1 MRGRSTIRPRAEGRC
16 VRVPECPCRRVR
28 RPGNTSACTRPVER
42 VGFRICQCGCDRC
55 AAGPAS
61 HLTRHD
67 SKRTGSVRGRRDR
80 SPARLVWC
88 GCLSERRR
96 LRSDWYGFARRRHEA
111 GGTFELRLQGPMRIT
126 STAAPQGWWLKCATI
141 GTSDAADQ
149 PYPFAANGPPVC
161 TDRSLLR
168 CDCGSLGQSRGRAR
182 QALRDCWVLA
192 FPPNP
197 GQWYVG
203 SRYVK
208 IARPGADGRFR
219 VSALPPGDYSIVAL
233 DRFDNAER
241 HDADV
246 LAMLARS
253 AQSVTVFERQRLVRD
268 LSLVQRP

>member
-1 MRGRSTIRPRAEGRC
+1 MSLQASDVVQGILRPAPGRSSELGFAFVSVAATDAPP
-16 VRVPECPCRRVR
+16 VPLR
-28 RPGNTSACTRPVER
+28 TSRGT
-42 VGFRICQCGCDRC
+42 
-55 AAGPAS
+55 
-61 HLTRHD
+61 T
-67 SKRTGSVRGRRDR
+67 VRGRAVFEGDATAVQPDSFGVGAYPSDADYAAIGMD
-80 SPARLVWC
+80 SPGA
-88 GCLSERRR
+88 GI
-96 LRSDWYGFARRRHEA
+96 EA

-149 PYPFAANGPPVC
+149 PYPFAANGPPVG